1 MKILKLSIKG
11 LQNLKNTLDVDF
23 VAQQRVDNDARE
35 QMFNVFSNVYT
46 SPTLSF
52 IGINASG
59 KTTILK
65 LISFAIGLLNNEP
78 INSISSKK
86 FLERFHSIIDFS

>member
-11 LQNLKNTLDVDF
+11 LRNLKNTLDVDF
-23 VAQQRVDNDARE
+23 VAQQRVDNDDKE

-52 IGINASG
+52 IGKIGRASCR
-59 KTTILK
+59 
-65 LISFAIGLLNNEP
+65 
-78 INSISSKK
+78 
-86 FLERFHSIIDFS
+86 ERV

>member
-35 QMFNVFSNVYT
+35 QMFMLCFSGRRAYY
-46 SPTLSF
+46 P
-52 IGINASG
+52 GA
-59 KTTILK
+59 KQ
-65 LISFAIGLLNNEP
+65 
-78 INSISSKK
+78 
-86 FLERFHSIIDFS
+86 

>member
-78 INSISSKK
+78 INSISSN
-86 FLERFHSIIDFS
+86 FWTT